1 MRCRQYANCFTF
13 YAGKE
18 TINLQKKP
26 RQSARPESVPK
37 SLFFNLCVRG
47 HHRDHDFKKWVPI
60 RQLSRS
66 RSEFPSAPEANRKLV
81 GNNQRLLS
89 LHEAE
94 KTRVASLFI
103 LGNKRYSADQKQGN
117 KRSTEF
123 PPQVDAQTASCIFR
137 KNKRKKRGVGWHGN
151 TRGRDFFAI
160 SRFFRV

>member
-1 MRCRQYANCFTF
+1 MQGKKQLISRKNRASPLDRNPFQNTF
-13 YAGKE
+13 FY
-18 TINLQKKP
+18 
-26 RQSARPESVPK
+26 
-37 SLFFNLCVRG
+37 LCVRG